1 MQNSHFSVKTMRDVV
16 ALTIVFVI
24 SSSVVNCIDINDCPP
39 LPPPPKFSTRILG
52 GVKAKPGEICAPI

>member
-39 LPPPPKFSTRILG
+39 LPPPPPPKIATRILG
-52 GVKAKPGEICAPI
+52 GNKAR

>member
-1 MQNSHFSVKTMRDVV
+1 MRDVL

-24 SSSVVNCIDINDCPP
+24 FSSVVNCININDCPP

-52 GVKAKPGEICAPI
+52 GVKAKPGDICAPI